1 MLLAILLS
9 FVLGNNEHCINL
21 KNCFCKILSIG
32 HSLRDYHSLSF
43 HFIDL
48 YYSISEIIIMFVIFI
63 KIICTHGTVQFTVYC
78 HISAVAKWFMLGW
91 CEILIFMD
99 RILKVVYVQIQIRE
113 VLALLQSLRPLFNL
127 FFTDF
132 FFDKIFQM
140 G

>member
-48 YYSISEIIIMFVIFI
+48 YHSISEIIIMFVIFI

-78 HISAVAKWFMLGW
+78 HIMLGW

-99 RILKVVYVQIQIRE
+99 RILKVVYVRIQIRE
-113 VLALLQSLRPLFNL
+113 VLALLQSLRPLFIL

>member
-48 YYSISEIIIMFVIFI
+48 YHSISEIIIMFVIFI